1 VLFMC
6 SARRVTI
13 LPHLFVPCMLVL
25 SLLLVVVV
33 VAAAVASHLI
43 CNASYFRIFVG
54 P

>member
-1 VLFMC
+1 MLFMC

-33 VAAAVASHLI
+33 AAAVASHLI